1 MWGGEGRAM
10 LANEDKASHCIY
22 TMVFAVKELG
32 QCLPLIDELRKSNN

>member
-1 MWGGEGRAM
+1 M

-22 TMVFAVKELG
+22 NTVFGVKGLG